1 MQAPQ
6 PARLV
11 ADCGGLIA
19 KLALSIPSAFFSE
32 ETFDRWCRPLL
43 PIGNLVRALPSEI
56 AIFLLVDRTRIAQA
70 QAWLS
75 TLSPASPVTL
85 VALDV
90 PEGARQSPWIQDLFH
105 VRKGE
110 GGGQAVS
117 EILSRPGAAI
127 GPALARCLGW
137 QAQTA
142 MVDLDGGN
150 QLVGDDFRLIGA
162 SGLSPNRFSNPLPR
176 DDAPA
181 GFGLLETLD
190 DRSIHLFGYRA
201 PGGVRLHQHG
211 FHVDQFVSVTGLC
224 RNGCPLLLVAEPVLT
239 DGLESRLV
247 DQARQQLDAS
257 VAFLEDQGFSILRNP
272 VPFVVTPDSG
282 KRLPRLYNNV
292 ILENAVREG
301 RQKPLVWLAQF
312 GDVENVAAC
321 DEANRLIW
329 QDLGFDVIGVPGW
342 SHLASRNGA
351 LRCASKVL
359 QRR

>member
-1 MQAPQ
+1 MQAAQ
-6 PARLV
+6 LARLV
-11 ADCGGLIA
+11 ADCGGLIE

-32 ETFDRWCRPLL
+32 ETFDRWSRPLL
-43 PIGNLVRALPSEI
+43 PIGNLLRALPAEI
-56 AIFLLVDRTRIAQA
+56 AIFVLVDRTRIADA
-70 QAWLS
+70 EGWLS

-85 VALDV
+85 VTLDV

-110 GGGQAVS
+110 GAGQSAS
-117 EILSRPGAAI
+117 EILSRPNAAI

-142 MVDLDGGN
+142 MADLDGGN
-150 QLVGDDFRLIGA
+150 QLVGVDFRLVGA
-162 SGLSPNRFSNPLPR
+162 SSLARNRFSNPTP
-176 DDAPA
+176 DSNAPA

-190 DRSIHLFGYRA
+190 DRPVHVFGYRA
-201 PGGVRLHQHG
+201 PGGERLHQHG
-211 FHVDQFVSVTGLC
+211 FHVDQFVSVTGLY
-224 RNGCPLLLVAEPVLT
+224 RNGCPLMLVAEPCLT

-257 VAFLEDQGFSILRNP
+257 VAFLESQGFSVIRNP
-272 VPFVVTPDSG
+272 VPFVITPDSG
-282 KRLPRLYNNV
+282 KRLARLYNNV
-292 ILENAVREG
+292 VLENAVRPG
-301 RQKPLVWLAQF
+301 RTKQLVWLAQF
-312 GDVENVAAC
+312 GDVEDVASFDA
-321 DEANRLIW
+321 ANRLIW
-329 QDLGFDVIGVPGW
+329 QDLGFEVIGVPGW